1 MKMDTWSEVVT
12 KSLKPNRSNRSLLPR
27 WVSFRPTNID
37 STSQSTKNCES
48 EFNAQ
53 VEGTFKA
60 DHFAESA
67 ESPLSTLL
75 SIFPNEE
82 EISKNNQHGLRWYAW
97 WIEEQLNL
105 LPEATLSVI
114 IDHSSGNGSR
124 LTAEFLHTF
133 CAIAAFAQSS
143 QHLGID
149 KIVDHLVNRG
159 LISPQDDRNRHMDA
173 RSLIFAVLG
182 WQTMLYKPAL
192 GTCPSQQLAV
202 TDEQAGYRGQAFV
215 SLKQHQMATKRPLY
229 EFLMGFGLLLP
240 PLNFC
245 GSLDP
250 EEKEAFNAHTTVK
263 PSNFNAHILQSIG
276 HFKLKWVDILS
287 CHLELDDQ
295 TKTIYLFRHPSF
307 CLASSATIV
316 CDRKV
321 KGVIHAAAAPAD
333 SSRQWATEDAVT
345 TILQET
351 LLSYRL
357 LFGQNKRSRTLFK
370 SINSSSGVPE
380 ERRDIILNDICGKKV
395 CKIAKIPNDKD
406 IYELQKDFPA
416 LRSRIIR
423 LHQALSASKPSTWK
437 ELWRDRRDSANW
449 LTFWAVIIF
458 GAVAIL
464 LAFVQVLL
472 QILQIV
478 VNR

>member
-1 MKMDTWSEVVT
+1 MSF
-12 KSLKPNRSNRSLLPR
+12 KS
-27 WVSFRPTNID
+27 TNVNSALHLIED
-37 STSQSTKNCES
+37 CES
-48 EFNAQ
+48 GFSVQ

-60 DHFAESA
+60 DHYAENAESI
-67 ESPLSTLL
+67 LGTLL

-82 EISKNNQHGLRWYAW
+82 ALSKNNQHVLRWYAW

-105 LPEATLSVI
+105 LPEATLSVVVG
-114 IDHSSGNGSR
+114 HNSGNGSR
-124 LTAEFLHTF
+124 LSAEFLRTF

-149 KIVDHLVNRG
+149 EIANHLVNRS
-159 LISPQDDRNRHMDA
+159 LVSPQDDKYCHGEA
-173 RSLIFAVLG
+173 RRLVFAVLG

-229 EFLMGFGLLLP
+229 EFLMGFGILLP

-250 EEKEAFNAHTTVK
+250 EEKGAIDAHTAVK
-263 PSNFNAHILQSIG
+263 PSQFNAYIFQSIG

-287 CHLELDDQ
+287 CHLDLDDR

-307 CLASSATIV
+307 CFASSAINTR
-316 CDRKV
+316 DEKM
-321 KGVIHAAAAPAD
+321 KSVIHAAAAPAD
-333 SSRQWATEDAVT
+333 SSWQWATEEAVT
-345 TILQET
+345 AILQET

-357 LFGQNKRSRTLFK
+357 LFGQNKRSKTLFK
-370 SINSSSGVPE
+370 SINPFDGVPE
-380 ERRDIILNDICGKKV
+380 EGRDTILYDICMKKV
-395 CKIAKIPNDKD
+395 CKIAMLPNDKD
-406 IYELQKDFPA
+406 TYELQKDFPA
-416 LRSRIIR
+416 LRSKTIR

-449 LTFWAVIIF
+449 LTFWAVIVF
-458 GAVAIL
+458 GFIAIL
-464 LAFVQVLL
+464 LALAQVLL
-472 QILQIV
+472 QIIQIV
-478 VNR
+478 LEH